1 MYKNI
6 EQHNYVHYYQ
16 GSVTSFVKITHVS
29 TEKQKYLGYQFG
41 MIQYSI
47 LHEEC
52 LRTLPRRKH
61 DQTKKCKR
69 YESSDLL
76 NLKQHMLTEF
86 RQDWY
91 YLGESVKKKMT
102 SPKTYSKPETPPWK
116 PSCSKRTVHY
126 CSFPEFTGMTS
137 PAGNR
142 EPVFTGIDI

>member
-52 LRTLPRRKH
+52 LKTLPRRKH
-61 DQTKKCKR
+61 DQTKMQTLR
-69 YESSDLL
+69 
-76 NLKQHMLTEF
+76 
-86 RQDWY
+86 
-91 YLGESVKKKMT
+91 
-102 SPKTYSKPETPPWK
+102 
-116 PSCSKRTVHY
+116 
-126 CSFPEFTGMTS
+126 
-137 PAGNR
+137 
-142 EPVFTGIDI
+142 II